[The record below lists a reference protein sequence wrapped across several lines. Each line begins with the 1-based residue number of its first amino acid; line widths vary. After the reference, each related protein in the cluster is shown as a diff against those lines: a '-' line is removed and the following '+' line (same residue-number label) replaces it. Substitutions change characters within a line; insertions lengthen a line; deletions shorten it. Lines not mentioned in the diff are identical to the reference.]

1 MTEDIQEGIF
11 NQLADDLS
19 EKGFGIIDS
28 FLSYDEVKNIL
39 SVIDD
44 LRKGGTFKNAGIGR
58 GDQFQVNNF
67 QRGDLIRW
75 IEPENEADPTKVYLD
90 RIHDLMSFINRTCY
104 LGLRDFEF
112 HYTVYPV
119 GAFYKR
125 HLDQFKKDDHR
136 KLSVICYL
144 NFDWKE
150 ADGGALRLY
159 TDENSLEKTVEV
171 TPVAGR
177 MVCFRSDL
185 LEHEVMPT
193 LRERKSL
200 TGWLRSHRVGIPF

>member
-1 MTEDIQEGIF
+1 MTEDVQAKIF

-28 FLSYDEVKNIL
+28 IL
-39 SVIDD
+39 SDEEVRDILLVLDD
-44 LRKGGTFKNAGIGR
+44 LREGGTFKKAGIGKA
-58 GDQFQVNNF
+58 DQFQVNNS

-75 IEPENEADPTKVYLD
+75 IEPENEADPTNVYLD
-90 RIHDLMSFINRTCY
+90 RMRELMSFINRTCY

-150 ADGGALRLY
+150 ADGGALRLFVA
-159 TDENSLEKTVEV
+159 ENNSEKTVEV
-171 TPVAGR
+171 IPSAGR

-185 LEHEVMPT
+185 LEHEVMPS

-200 TGWLRSHRVGIPF
+200 TGWLRNQLIGVPF